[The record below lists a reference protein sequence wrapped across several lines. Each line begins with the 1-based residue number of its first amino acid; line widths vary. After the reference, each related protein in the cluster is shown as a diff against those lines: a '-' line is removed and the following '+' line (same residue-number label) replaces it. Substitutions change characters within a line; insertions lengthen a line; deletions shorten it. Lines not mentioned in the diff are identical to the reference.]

1 MKFVP
6 RSEKTRQFIIE
17 TTAKIFN
24 MKGYAGTSMSDL
36 TEATKLTKGSIYG
49 NFQNK
54 DEVALAVFNYNSEKR
69 AEIIIGKLAGESTSI
84 AKLIAFANLF
94 GSAENTVFPEGG
106 CPLLNTAV
114 EADDTHE
121 PLRIRVAEEFQGL
134 QELISSVIKTGIE
147 KGEFKKDTEPVKTA
161 FSIIAMIEGGILLSR
176 AFKNNFHLDVILE
189 SVKELIKKISN

>member
-69 AEIIIGKLAGESTSI
+69 AEIIIGKLAGESTST

-176 AFKNNFHLDVILE
+176 AFKNNFHLDVIVE